1 MSIFLGVVTIIFT
14 YLPLYFDNFISFT
27 TACSYQTQ
35 PAQYTAGDSL
45 FGEITFDRT
54 KGNANLLVPSN
65 CAWKGN
71 GSAGSRYLIEF
82 TYVDTGMFSLIFAK
96 LYTAHLQFI
105 DIIV

>member
-1 MSIFLGVVTIIFT
+1 MFIYLYLFISIFS
-14 YLPLYFDNFISFT
+14 NFISFT

-54 KGNANLLVPSN
+54 KGNANLLVPSY

-71 GSAGSRYLIEF
+71 GTAGSKYFIEF
-82 TYVDTGMFSLIFAK
+82 RYVDTGMFSLIFAK
-96 LYTAHLQFI
+96 FWITHLKFI
-105 DIIV
+105 